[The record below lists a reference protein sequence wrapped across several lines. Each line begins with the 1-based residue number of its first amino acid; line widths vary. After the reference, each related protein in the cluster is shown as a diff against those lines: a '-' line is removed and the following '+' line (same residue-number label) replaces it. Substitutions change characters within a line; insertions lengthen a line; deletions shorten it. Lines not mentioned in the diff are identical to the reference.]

1 MTIIERR
8 RFRQN
13 HLRKELLRK
22 MSAAVPCDPFQYVT
36 DAAYAGLHQKYP
48 DKDAA
53 LPAIERLEDELL
65 LLQTGENAVTFYL
78 LHQYLCE
85 KRKLRP
91 YQFRLASTLND
102 SFIAYLMGLS
112 EVNPFGYKIAP
123 EWCYGLHGEQVILPE
138 IQISSKARQHSLQ
151 DIQALPGVSSAA
163 ETLSDYKIGLYPDVG
178 FEFPAID
185 DEHRR
190 KCEWEHP
197 TFLYWNIHGSHGI
210 DLLLL
215 LEKSIGMPVKEIPL
229 DDEPT
234 LEHLM
239 KHHYHE
245 SSQRYD
251 VSKASIE
258 EENKCFS
265 HLVGLLKPKNFYE
278 LAKIEALMRD
288 TFEDRNLLFE
298 TIRRGI
304 WNIDNI
310 IATSDDAFDFLK
322 AYGFEDDI
330 AFSLAK
336 HIKTGICRKPL
347 PCFQG
352 VHGNAF
358 DEMQKNIRYLFPR
371 GHIIASMLLTWRLNY
386 YAVHFPDTYQKC
398 CEQIRRIT
406 QGQ

>member
-163 ETLSDYKIGLYPDVG
+163 ETLSDSNFAG
-178 FEFPAID
+178 A
-185 DEHRR
+185 
-190 KCEWEHP
+190 EHP
-197 TFLYWNIHGSHGI
+197 
-210 DLLLL
+210 
-215 LEKSIGMPVKEIPL
+215 
-229 DDEPT
+229 
-234 LEHLM
+234 
-239 KHHYHE
+239 
-245 SSQRYD
+245 
-251 VSKASIE
+251 
-258 EENKCFS
+258 
-265 HLVGLLKPKNFYE
+265 
-278 LAKIEALMRD
+278 
-288 TFEDRNLLFE
+288 
-298 TIRRGI
+298 
-304 WNIDNI
+304 
-310 IATSDDAFDFLK
+310 
-322 AYGFEDDI
+322 
-330 AFSLAK
+330 
-336 HIKTGICRKPL
+336 
-347 PCFQG
+347 
-352 VHGNAF
+352 
-358 DEMQKNIRYLFPR
+358 
-371 GHIIASMLLTWRLNY
+371 
-386 YAVHFPDTYQKC
+386 
-398 CEQIRRIT
+398 
-406 QGQ
+406 